1 MKYLRPLKTNTLDDV
16 FDSAF
21 SPFLSFDFGER
32 KYGTMRTDITERE
45 DSYLFEIDLAG
56 YPKENIGLNLD
67 KGYLTVSAKDAR
79 EEESKEKGYIRKERT
94 SGSCSRTYYVGDVTE
109 KDIKAKYEQ
118 GVLTLTINKESKKP
132 DTAKQISIE

>member
-1 MKYLRPLKTNTLDDV
+1 MKYLRPYRANSLDDI
-16 FDSAF
+16 FQSAF
-21 SPFLSFDFGER
+21 SPFFSSDLGER

-56 YPKENIGLNLD
+56 YQKENISLDLD

-79 EEESKEKGYIRKERT
+79 EEESNERGYIRRERV

-118 GVLTLTINKESKKP
+118 GVLTLTVNKESKKP
-132 DTAKQISIE
+132 ITAKQISIE

>member
-1 MKYLRPLKTNTLDDV
+1 MKSMKYLRPVKTNMLDDV
-16 FDSAF
+16 FDSVF
-21 SPFLSFDFGER
+21 SPFFSPDLGER

-56 YPKENIGLNLD
+56 YPKENISLDLD

-79 EEESKEKGYIRKERT
+79 EEESKEKGYIRKERV
-94 SGSCSRTYYVGDVTE
+94 SGSCSRTYYVGDITE

-118 GVLTLTINKESKKP
+118 GNLTLTVNKESKVFL
-132 DTAKQISIE
+132 SIIL